1 MDKLEKNMI
10 ESSEWKV
17 HFNGAVG
24 YEVKKG
30 KKSYAVDLN
39 RRTCACKA
47 CNVSGIPC
55 CHAICA
61 ILDKKEDPKDYIHEW
76 YHKDK
81 YIETYKHTLNPI
93 NGPDEWKKYGMK
105 KLLLPWKGNNQE
117 GQKEIGIQNTMKQIR
132 TELSY

>member
-1 MDKLEKNMI
+1 MKWRKE
-10 ESSEWKV
+10 
-17 HFNGAVG
+17 
-24 YEVKKG
+24 

-47 CNVSGIPC
+47 WNISGIPC

-61 ILDKKEDPKDYIHEW
+61 ILDKKEDPEDYIHEW

-105 KLLLPWKGNNQE
+105 KLLPSWKGNNQE

-132 TELSY
+132 TELSYKEHEAL

>member
-10 ESSEWKV
+10 ESSEWRV

-24 YEVKKG
+24 YEVKKR

-47 CNVSGIPC
+47 WNISRIPC

-61 ILDKKEDPKDYIHEW
+61 ILDKKEDPEDYIHEW

-93 NGPDEWKKYGMK
+93 NGPDE
-105 KLLLPWKGNNQE
+105 
-117 GQKEIGIQNTMKQIR
+117 
-132 TELSY
+132 